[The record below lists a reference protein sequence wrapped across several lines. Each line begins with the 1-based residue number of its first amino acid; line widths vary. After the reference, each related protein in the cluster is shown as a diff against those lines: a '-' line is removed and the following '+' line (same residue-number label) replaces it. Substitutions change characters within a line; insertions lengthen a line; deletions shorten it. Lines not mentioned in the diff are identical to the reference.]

1 MLEHTR
7 SRMTATTPWT
17 APRALI
23 VTSTQGFAET
33 AARWI
38 AADIRRSVEHRGGCA
53 LALAGG
59 STPRPVYS
67 ALARLEVPWPSVHIF
82 FGDERAV
89 PPDDVASN
97 FRMVREALLDRLS
110 QSPAGVHRMEAE
122 RADLSGAADLYAA
135 LLPAR
140 LDLVV
145 LGMGEDGHTASLFPG
160 DPLMAGDG
168 SKSAVAVSHA
178 PGGGGPDRLTLTPS
192 AIRDA
197 RASVV
202 LVSGASKAQR
212 VVDALDGEL
221 DVGRTPV
228 QLARG
233 GAWILDC
240 AAAARL
246 RRGR

>member
-7 SRMTATTPWT
+7 SPMTATIPWT

-23 VTSTQGFAET
+23 VTSTQEFAET

-38 AADIRRSVEHRGGCA
+38 AADIRRSVESRGGCA

-67 ALARLEVPWPSVHIF
+67 ALAGLEVPWPSVHIF

-97 FRMVREALLDRLS
+97 FRMARASLLDLLS

-122 RADLSGAADLYAA
+122 RADLSGAAREYAA

-140 LDLVV
+140 LDVVV

-160 DPLMAGDG
+160 DPLVARDG
-168 SKSAVAVSHA
+168 SEDAVAVSHA
-178 PGGGGPDRLTLTPS
+178 PGGGPDRLTLTPS

-197 RASVV
+197 HASVV

-212 VVDALDGEL
+212 VVDALDGAL
-221 DVGRTPV
+221 DVARTPV

-240 AAAARL
+240 AAAAGL
-246 RRGR
+246 RTGR